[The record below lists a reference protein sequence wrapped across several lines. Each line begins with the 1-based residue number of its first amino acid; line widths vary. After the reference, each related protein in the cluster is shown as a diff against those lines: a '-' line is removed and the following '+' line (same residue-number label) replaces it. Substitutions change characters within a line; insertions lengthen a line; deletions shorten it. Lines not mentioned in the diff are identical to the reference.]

1 MIMTRVLFVVTVMT
15 VVFATPVRAA
25 DVEITDAWA
34 RATAGAGTT
43 GVAYLTVINHGPDN
57 AIIGALAPVAER
69 AGLHGHRMDGDVMRM
84 RPVESIDLPSG
95 AAVTFEPG
103 GLHVM
108 LMGLTTPLAEGAWFS
123 LSLELANGDVAT
135 TTVMVGGVGAMSP
148 PKHSGHGR
156 HE

>member
-1 MIMTRVLFVVTVMT
+1 MTRAIFVVAVLTS
-15 VVFATPVRAA
+15 VFATPVRAA

-43 GVAYLTVINHGPDN
+43 GVAYLSVINHGPDN

-95 AAVTFEPG
+95 ATVTLSPG

-108 LMGLTTPLAEGAWFS
+108 LMGLTAPLVEGAWFS
-123 LSLELANGDVAT
+123 LTLELANGEVAT
-135 TTVMVGGVGAMSP
+135 TTVMVGGVGAMGP
-148 PKHSGHGR
+148 LEHSGHGG